1 MRMESKTRYDFS
13 TAVTFFLA
21 GLGVGSLVA
30 LILSSRARLLVDPA
44 DAEPARNSQRV
55 PAL

>member
-30 LILSSRARLLVDPA
+30 LILSSRARFLVDPA